1 VSYALA
7 RPVRLDLEAFARAT
21 ATHPD
26 LIRRLVALG
35 LVEAGRDAAGLLWFA
50 PAQIAV
56 VARIQRLR
64 TGLTL
69 NYAAVGLVI
78 DLLDRITALEAAL
91 RSASPGGRPPQTPPR
106 SADPGGR
113 APQPP
118 GTKGQPG
125 GRTWTRTT

>member
-35 LVEAGRDAAGLLWFA
+35 LVEADRDVAGRLWF
-50 PAQIAV
+50 PPDQLAV

-64 TGLTL
+64 AGFAL

-78 DLLDRITALEAAL
+78 DLLDRITALETAL
-91 RSASPGGRPPQTPPR
+91 RSADPRGGT
-106 SADPGGR
+106 GR
-113 APQPP
+113 
-118 GTKGQPG
+118 PG

>member
-35 LVEAGRDAAGLLWFA
+35 LVEADRDAAGRLWF
-50 PAQIAV
+50 PPGQLAV

-64 TGLTL
+64 AGLAI

-78 DLLDRITALEAAL
+78 DLLDRITELEAAL
-91 RSASPGGRPPQTPPR
+91 RSAGPGGRPPQTPPG
-106 SADPGGR
+106 AGPGGR
-113 APQPP
+113 PP
-118 GTKGQPG
+118 L
-125 GRTWTRTT
+125 